1 MNKKELLENYLK
13 KLYKIYEEKNFDF
26 FVNTI
31 LSYNIRIGDN
41 NKNIFKYNESFIIKV
56 PASSVDSLSSL

>member
-13 KLYKIYEEKNFDF
+13 KIYKIYEEKNFDT

-31 LSYNIRIGDN
+31 LSYNI
-41 NKNIFKYNESFIIKV
+41 
-56 PASSVDSLSSL
+56 

>member
-31 LSYNIRIGDN
+31 LSYNIRIGDY
-41 NKNIFKYNESFIIKV
+41 NKNIFNISKKIFDEI
-56 PASSVDSLSSL
+56 LLQ